1 MVAIRRKASF
11 SHESE
16 VGDTIHVCLSDHD
29 TIHVHAP
36 KRKRRRTT
44 KPPSGKAKSPAST
57 TYPPLDPNTGAPI
70 PDPLLD
76 DVYRRLALSE
86 LEEELSKA
94 DAAASTIEDGG
105 YSVPTHGQRTQRLL
119 HSLLQNASHPKT
131 NFTPNTYADADAGPV
146 EALYLNQAQATALIE
161 SPHYNPNVLLIVQ
174 DKRYFEPVP
183 AVSPFTGSQTQPKP
197 VATAGSNTDRSQ
209 YRPISLFFNH
219 LLPTLHRQVSVQIPG
234 QPVTEPS
241 GQLRTLRSIRARFHS
256 KEEDAHEGHG
266 EMNKNESDPW
276 NVLDLSTPIPSTTP
290 SFLQGPGS
298 QLLRYI
304 RSEVLMAAG
313 SSGVISPPPSP
324 TVVESGLVT
333 PPGDSRGFTPV
344 REGGSTPEL
353 ESTATPEPNDS
364 TLLSPNLTLN
374 RHSTPDCT
382 STSTPT
388 PNRATTPNPATTP
401 SPAPPPN
408 TTPTTPPSKKRGRP
422 PTSTSTSSSPSKSTK
437 KQKQTPKTPE
447 KRAERLRASPSS
459 WSEWTNVQSWSLLSQ
474 GGHHTPPH
482 CDAFGFDTW
491 ITVQEGMVGFGWLST
506 ASSTPET
513 KTEVFGERENW
524 AADPHHY
531 VSGPRWRFVILKPK
545 QTVFF
550 PSGTVHF
557 VFRLKSQD
565 SLSVGGHVLRWDGV
579 ERWLSVVLEQMG
591 NGEITNEDM
600 EWGVVRRYVDVVGKL
615 VARREK
621 EGGSYGEKKK
631 VGESRWEGLVKE
643 FKELSKRNRCR

>member
-1 MVAIRRKASF
+1 MVAICRKASF
-11 SHESE
+11 SHRGENEEE

-29 TIHVHAP
+29 TLHVHAP
-36 KRKRRRTT
+36 KPKCRRTNR
-44 KPPSGKAKSPAST
+44 KSPSAKKPKSPEVSTT

-70 PDPLLD
+70 PDALLD

-94 DAAASTIEDGG
+94 DAASTTIEDGG
-105 YSVPTHGQRTQRLL
+105 YTIPTHGQRTQRLL

-131 NFTPNTYADADAGPV
+131 NFTRNTNTESDDRPI
-146 EALYLNQAQATALIE
+146 EALYLNQSQATALIE
-161 SPHYNPNVLLIVQ
+161 SPHYDPNVLLIVQ
-174 DKRYFEPVP
+174 DKRYFEPAPTVSLESLPFPYKSPP
-183 AVSPFTGSQTQPKP
+183 ASPKLETKP
-197 VATAGSNTDRSQ
+197 GIIADRSQ

-219 LLPTLHRQVSVQIPG
+219 LLPTLHRQVSVQIPS

-241 GQLRTLRSIRARFHS
+241 GQLRTLRSIRERFDS
-256 KEEDAHEGHG
+256 KEEGAYEGYG
-266 EMNKNESDPW
+266 ENDDPW

-304 RSEVLMAAG
+304 RSEVLTAAESKG
-313 SSGVISPPPSP
+313 MVSPPPSP
-324 TVVESGLVT
+324 IKAELVESGLVT
-333 PPGDSRGFTPV
+333 PPGDSRERTPGFEDTPEQGTGTLLFPNLD
-344 REGGSTPEL
+344 RKYTLDPAHPSTPN
-353 ESTATPEPNDS
+353 SSPSPKTPPNQ
-364 TLLSPNLTLN
+364 
-374 RHSTPDCT
+374 
-382 STSTPT
+382 
-388 PNRATTPNPATTP
+388 TP
-401 SPAPPPN
+401 S
-408 TTPTTPPSKKRGRP
+408 TPPSKKRGRP
-422 PTSTSTSSSPSKSTK
+422 PNSHSKSPSPKR
-437 KQKQTPKTPE
+437 PKTSPE

-459 WSEWTNVQSWSLLSQ
+459 WTEWTNVQSWSLLSQ

-506 ASSTPET
+506 AHSTPES
-513 KTEVFGERENW
+513 KSEVFGERKNW

-531 VSGPRWRFVILKPK
+531 ASGPRWRFVILKPK

-565 SLSVGGHVLRWDGV
+565 SLSVGGHLLRWDGV

-600 EWGVVRRYVDVVGKL
+600 EWAVVRRYVDVVGKL

-621 EGGSYGEKKK
+621 EGGKTM
-631 VGESRWEGLVKE
+631 VGATWEELVKV
-643 FKELSKRNRCR
+643 FFHLSRCLK